1 MKLRS
6 VAVVGSGLLGTSIGL
21 ALQPAGVQVRL
32 TDRDPAQLRLAVDLG
47 AGTPLDPAA
56 PPADLAVLCV
66 PPSAVGP
73 ALAAAQRDVLADSY
87 TDVASVKTAPA
98 EAARRLG
105 CDLASYA
112 GGHPM
117 AGRERAGAAAARADL
132 FDGRAWVITPGPT
145 TRPAA
150 VAAATAL
157 ARSCGAVPVR
167 MTAAQHDDAV
177 AAVSHGPQLLASVL
191 AGSLTDLP
199 PDALG
204 LAGQGLRDLIRIAD
218 SEPALW
224 ADIAAANAGP
234 LSAVLTE
241 LAARLAAVAAALQGE
256 PDREALL
263 AVLRG
268 GNAGRALLPGKHGGT
283 APAFA
288 VVSVVVQDRPGQ
300 FAQLL
305 GDAGAAGVNVEDL
318 RVEHSPG
325 HPVGL
330 VELSVRPEGAAPLA
344 VALQAAGWQV
354 HPAPA
359 AR

>member
-1 MKLRS
+1 MTLRS

-21 ALQPAGVQVRL
+21 ALQRAGVEVRL
-32 TDRDPAQLRLAVDLG
+32 SDTDAAQLRLAVDLG

-66 PPSAVGP
+66 PPSAVAP
-73 ALAAAQRDVLADSY
+73 ALAAAQRAGLAASY
-87 TDVASVKTAPA
+87 TDVASVKSAPA
-98 EAARRLG
+98 AAAARLG
-105 CDLASYA
+105 CDLTTYA

-145 TRPAA
+145 TSPAA
-150 VAAATAL
+150 VSAATAL
-157 ARSCGAVPVR
+157 ARACGAVPVQ
-167 MTAAQHDDAV
+167 MTAVEHDEAV
-177 AAVSHGPQLLASVL
+177 AAVSHAPQLLASVL
-191 AGSLTDLP
+191 AGSLVDLP
-199 PDALG
+199 AAALG
-204 LAGQGLRDLIRIAD
+204 LAGQGLRDLTRIAD
-218 SEPALW
+218 SDPALW

-234 LSAVLTE
+234 LSAVLAG
-241 LAARLAAVAAALQGE
+241 LATRLAAVAAALADG
-256 PDREALL
+256 PDRAALL
-263 AVLRG
+263 ATLGR

-283 APAFA
+283 APTFA

-300 FAQLL
+300 FARLL
-305 GDAGAAGVNVEDL
+305 GDADAAGVNVEDL

-330 VELSVRPEGAAPLA
+330 VELSVRPEGASALA
-344 VALQAAGWQV
+344 VALEAAGWPV